1 MATRQRKHNA
11 ARSTGAIELSI
22 VVYRV
27 PMIKYKLGGFADRES
42 LSLVVV
48 EQQIICSIE
57 SLRLNTRHPNQRI
70 LFSVPTNRLSILL
83 ECSAKR
89 AGSGLQPRR
98 WHCVFF
104 FCGRRDELIQ
114 NRAGVCAPVE

>member
-27 PMIKYKLGGFADRES
+27 PMIKHKLGGFADRES

-48 EQQIICSIE
+48 EQQIMLKCVE
-57 SLRLNTRHPNQRI
+57 DCVNLG
-70 LFSVPTNRLSILL
+70 SV
-83 ECSAKR
+83 
-89 AGSGLQPRR
+89 
-98 WHCVFF
+98 
-104 FCGRRDELIQ
+104 
-114 NRAGVCAPVE
+114 